1 MYYDSAIINGIL
13 VDSKTMRAGNLCIS
27 NGRIAAVVDHDH
39 FEAASIY
46 DARGNYVLP
55 GLIDAHIHSRDG
67 RRSTHQQ
74 EDILHSTMAA
84 ACGGITTVGEMPNS
98 FPAACTAESFK
109 ALLSCFEEAAY
120 TDYGIWAMTLGSQN
134 DGEVKKMLQ
143 QGALG
148 LKLFWGY
155 ALDREQFTLI
165 YQDAPDP
172 ARVFPP
178 PTPESLE
185 CAFSMAAKTSRP
197 VYIHAENF
205 VQIAKLRRSICA
217 ADFPDPYAY
226 SLALRPPESEASV
239 VSQAVVLAEKTG
251 CQIHIAHVSSAETVA
266 VIRDAKRRGVPITAE
281 TAPHYL
287 TLTNE
292 DFPSLGAAMKVFPL
306 IRTKRDQD
314 ALWAGLLDGTLDLI
328 GSDHAPHTISDKEKP
343 FLEAPAG
350 IPGVET
356 TCSVMLEHVHR
367 GKCTLCDFVRLFS
380 EQPAKLMRIYPRK
393 GVLRAGADAD
403 VTIVDL
409 NCVHTIDR
417 ERLHHLVKT
426 SIYHGMRCR
435 GASIATFLRG
445 NLISENGEIIG
456 LPKGR
461 FIRGKERGSRW

>member
-13 VDSKTMRAGNLCIS
+13 VDSKTMRSGNLCIT

-46 DARGNYVLP
+46 DAKGNYVLP

-67 RRSTHQQ
+67 SRSTHQQ

-109 ALLSCFEEAAY
+109 SLLSCFEEAAY
-120 TDYGIWAMTLGSQN
+120 TDYGIWAMTLGSHN
-134 DGEVKKMLQ
+134 DGEVKKMLL

-165 YQDAPDP
+165 YHEAPDP

-185 CAFSMAAKTSRP
+185 YAFSVAAKMNRA

-205 VQIAKLRRSICA
+205 AQITQLKRNINA
-217 ADFPDPYAY
+217 ADFPDPYAF
-226 SLALRPPESEASV
+226 SLALRPPESEISV
-239 VSQAVVLAEKTG
+239 VLQSIALAQKTG

-266 VIRDAKRRGVPITAE
+266 VIRDAKRRGIPITAE

-292 DFPSLGAAMKVFPL
+292 DFPRLGATMKVFPL
-306 IRTKRDQD
+306 IQTKQDQD

-328 GSDHAPHTISDKEKP
+328 GSDHAPHTLQNKEKP
-343 FLEAPAG
+343 FLQAPAG
-350 IPGVET
+350 MPGVET
-356 TCSVMLEHVHR
+356 TCSIMLDHIHR

-393 GVLRAGADAD
+393 GTLRVGADAD

-409 NCVHTIDR
+409 SRTHTIDR
-417 ERLHHLVKT
+417 EQLHHLVK
-426 SIYHGMRCR
+426 SSAYHGMRCQ
-435 GASIATFLRG
+435 GAPIATFLRG
-445 NLISENGEIIG
+445 NLISENGEIVG
-456 LPKGR
+456 LPKGH